1 MKISDRLRKLEVT
14 VNGLTLRERLMLF
27 VGVLVILGGLWEAL
41 LASPL
46 EAREVSASAQV
57 VAARDRL
64 ERLDQAMELAAQGI
78 GDGMPAHLERL
89 RMLEQQVA
97 ATEETVRVFTSDLV
111 DPNQMREVLEELIDR
126 QQGLRLVRA
135 GNLEVRP
142 LIERD
147 DSAGVQTNEPMLY
160 RHGLTLELEGS
171 FLDCLEYLAA
181 VERLPWQ
188 LYWGG
193 LSLTALDY
201 PTNAIT
207 IQIFT
212 LSLDEEWIGV

>member
-1 MKISDRLRKLEVT
+1 MKIADRLRKLEAT

-27 VGVLVILGGLWEAL
+27 VGTLVVVGGLWEAL

-46 EAREVSASAQV
+46 EAREVSASAQI
-57 VAARDRL
+57 ASTRDRL
-64 ERLDQAMELAAQGI
+64 ERLDEAMALAAAGI

-89 RMLEQQVA
+89 RLLEQQVA

-111 DPNQMREVLEELIDR
+111 DPTQMREVLEELIER
-126 QQGLRLVRA
+126 QDGLELVRA

-142 LIERD
+142 LIESD
-147 DSAGVQTNEPMLY
+147 DAAETDSEQPMLY
-160 RHGLTLELEGS
+160 RHGLTLELEGT
-171 FLDCLEYLAA
+171 FLDLLEYLEA

-193 LSLTALDY
+193 LTLRALDY

-207 IQIFT
+207 VQIFT
-212 LSLDEEWIGV
+212 LSLDKEWIGV

>member
-1 MKISDRLRKLEVT
+1 MKVGDRLRKLEAT
-14 VNGLTLRERLMLF
+14 VNALTLRERLMLF
-27 VGVLVILGGLWEAL
+27 VGTLVVVGGLWEAL

-46 EAREVSASAQV
+46 EAREVTASAQITT
-57 VAARDRL
+57 ARDRL
-64 ERLDQAMELAAQGI
+64 ERLDEAMTLAAQGI

-111 DPNQMREVLEELIDR
+111 DPTQMREVLEELIER
-126 QQGLRLVRA
+126 QDGLKLVRA

-142 LIERD
+142 LIESD
-147 DSAGVQTNEPMLY
+147 DPAEAGSGQPMLY
-160 RHGLTLELEGS
+160 RHGLTLELEGT
-171 FLDCLEYLAA
+171 FLDLLEYLEA

-188 LYWGG
+188 LYWGT
-193 LSLTALDY
+193 LSLRALDY

-212 LSLDEEWIGV
+212 LSLDKEWIGV